1 MSGAGAG
8 GASSTTAG
16 GPPWVSAD
24 EVFGRLSFGDA
35 AEAIGRALRQ
45 GLEPASDFA
54 RSILDVELGQ
64 LLIMPSASSEFVGV
78 KIATV
83 APGNPA
89 LGRKRIQGVYLLMD
103 AATLAPVALID
114 GAALT
119 TLRTPAVSAAAADL
133 LAPEAVD
140 HLVVFGSGPQAQGHI
155 DAMRA
160 IRRIGRVTVVARD
173 RGRAEALAARVS
185 AGGSAGASMAAP
197 AVRGAASAVSG
208 SGGVPA
214 AVGSASD
221 VRDAQLI
228 ICATTARTPLFDGSL
243 VPVDSC
249 TIAVGSHEKDAR
261 ELDSALV
268 GRAQVVVEDIAVALR
283 EGGDVV
289 IPIGEGMLAVDS
301 VTALAAIV
309 TGAVSV
315 DRSRPRVFTSSGMSW
330 EDLVIASEVYQ
341 RG

>member
-1 MSGAGAG
+1 MSGTEARAG
-8 GASSTTAG
+8 GTA
-16 GPPWVSAD
+16 GPPWISA
-24 EVFGRLSFGDA
+24 EQVFGRVGFGDA
-35 AEAIGRALRQ
+35 AAALGRALKQ
-45 GLEPASDFA
+45 GLEPESDFA
-54 RSILDVELGQ
+54 RSILAVARGQ

-89 LGRKRIQGVYLLMD
+89 LGMERIQGVYLLMD

-133 LAPEAVD
+133 LAPEVVD
-140 HLVVFGSGPQAQGHI
+140 HLVVFGSGPQAWGHVE
-155 DAMRA
+155 AMRA
-160 IRRIGRVTVVARD
+160 IRTIGRVTVVARD
-173 RGRAEALAARVS
+173 RGKAHAFAARVS
-185 AGGSAGASMAAP
+185 AG
-197 AVRGAASAVSG
+197 
-208 SGGVPA
+208 VPA
-214 AVGSASD
+214 AVPARSDTDGVTAGSVGIAATVGSASD

-228 ICATTARTPLFDGSL
+228 ICATTARAPLFDGSL

-249 TIAVGSHEKDAR
+249 TIAVGSHETDAR
-261 ELDSALV
+261 ELDSALI

-289 IPIGEGMLAVDS
+289 IPIGEGMIDADHLVP
-301 VTALAAIV
+301 LAAIV
-309 TGAVSV
+309 TGAVPV
-315 DRSRPRVFTSSGMSW
+315 DRGRPRVFTSSGMSW
-330 EDLVIASEVYQ
+330 EDLVIAAEVYR